1 MLEFKRGILG
11 QELFYRK
18 GIQGFEVRIDERLEK
33 CIVYPPLSGEAR
45 SGDEVILN
53 TTAMSLG
60 LGTGGYHYVIA
71 NLRHGDKELTPGGHI
86 MKMRYTPLQLKVMS
100 VEEEA
105 SPHRQAMM
113 EADSLDHTPVLVG
126 TLHSILAP
134 MALYLHRQGYRSAY
148 LMTDGAALPLAFS
161 NTVAV
166 LKERNIICGSVTAG
180 HAFGGDLEAVNVYS
194 GLLAAKKVLEADV
207 IICAM
212 GPGIVGTGS
221 KWGFT
226 GVEQGDILNA
236 VESLQGIPIA
246 VPRIGFTDARERHR
260 GISHHTLT
268 VLKRVCRVEAI
279 LPLPELEDEK
289 MSFILEQLRKEE
301 LLDSYLCC
309 LERVEGFQDILDNS
323 PLKLSTMGRGLEE
336 EPDFFKTLLAA
347 ARVTERVLRGEKL
360 NRIRLS

>member
-18 GIQGFEVRIDERLEK
+18 GIQGFEVKIDERLEK

-161 NTVAV
+161 NTVAI

-194 GLLAAKKVLEADV
+194 GLLAAKKVLAADV

-226 GVEQGDILNA
+226 GVEQGDMGQNLFSIL
-236 VESLQGIPIA
+236 
-246 VPRIGFTDARERHR
+246 IGFP
-260 GISHHTLT
+260 SN
-268 VLKRVCRVEAI
+268 
-279 LPLPELEDEK
+279 
-289 MSFILEQLRKEE
+289 LRC
-301 LLDSYLCC
+301 Y
-309 LERVEGFQDILDNS
+309 
-323 PLKLSTMGRGLEE
+323 
-336 EPDFFKTLLAA
+336 FFCSLYNLFCH
-347 ARVTERVLRGEKL
+347 L
-360 NRIRLS
+360 NRIASDFTIIYHTGHLMPGFIHILICLLICLFNNPFLFRDKQSGGFQFLRQNSPKPVYAFQKFAAVNNIFPAG

>member
-18 GIQGFEVRIDERLEK
+18 GIQGFEVKIDERLEK

-134 MALYLHRQGYRSAY
+134 MALYLHRQGDCI
-148 LMTDGAALPLAFS
+148 TITP
-161 NTVAV
+161 
-166 LKERNIICGSVTAG
+166 GSPPA
-180 HAFGGDLEAVNVYS
+180 S
-194 GLLAAKKVLEADV
+194 
-207 IICAM
+207 
-212 GPGIVGTGS
+212 
-221 KWGFT
+221 
-226 GVEQGDILNA
+226 
-236 VESLQGIPIA
+236 
-246 VPRIGFTDARERHR
+246 
-260 GISHHTLT
+260 
-268 VLKRVCRVEAI
+268 
-279 LPLPELEDEK
+279 
-289 MSFILEQLRKEE
+289 
-301 LLDSYLCC
+301 
-309 LERVEGFQDILDNS
+309 
-323 PLKLSTMGRGLEE
+323 ST
-336 EPDFFKTLLAA
+336 
-347 ARVTERVLRGEKL
+347 
-360 NRIRLS
+360 